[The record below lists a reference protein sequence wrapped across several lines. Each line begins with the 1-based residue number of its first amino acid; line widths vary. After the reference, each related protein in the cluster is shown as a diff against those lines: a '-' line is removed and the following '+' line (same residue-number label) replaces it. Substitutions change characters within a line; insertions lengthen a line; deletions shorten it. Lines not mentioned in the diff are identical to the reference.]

1 VPKPAS
7 DRTDL
12 MTRHAEA
19 KRRRDSAALG
29 SDEFSQAAQ
38 DVARI
43 EVEIAAREELQTTT
57 DQATRA
63 AQRG

>member
-1 VPKPAS
+1 VPQPAS

-38 DVARI
+38 EVARI